1 MRTTAEKFGSIDG
14 GPPAGTFKDFTDDD
28 WQQSF
33 ELQLLSYIRSIR
45 EVLSY
50 MQKQKGG
57 RIINIASSSIKQ
69 PIDNLIL
76 SNTFRNGIAGL
87 AKSLAS
93 ELATDNILINTI
105 GPGIIK
111 TNRVSE
117 IDKVNAQKART
128 STESIELE
136 KLKQIPIG
144 RYGEPDEFAKFL
156 VYLASFANTYVTGQ
170 SLLVEGGMV
179 KALLIASK
187 YPYKDEN
194 NETFLLDKSSLTE
207 RIYDYLRN
215 QIVQNQMA
223 PGTRINYEQLA
234 NELNVS
240 RMPLR
245 EAVNQ
250 LSQGQ
255 GHL

>member
-1 MRTTAEKFGSIDG
+1 
-14 GPPAGTFKDFTDDD
+14 
-28 WQQSF
+28 
-33 ELQLLSYIRSIR
+33 
-45 EVLSY
+45 
-50 MQKQKGG
+50 
-57 RIINIASSSIKQ
+57 
-69 PIDNLIL
+69 
-76 SNTFRNGIAGL
+76 
-87 AKSLAS
+87 
-93 ELATDNILINTI
+93 
-105 GPGIIK
+105 
-111 TNRVSE
+111 
-117 IDKVNAQKART
+117 
-128 STESIELE
+128 
-136 KLKQIPIG
+136 
-144 RYGEPDEFAKFL
+144 
-156 VYLASFANTYVTGQ
+156 
-170 SLLVEGGMV
+170 MV